1 MEDLGLECAIRIRT
15 LERLKEAANRE
26 FDEMIAISKKILQM
40 HKETLETQEAMILN
54 RKEWLT
60 IEEFAEKVDT
70 SYTTIYERIR
80 TGAIKAKRD
89 NRLIRIPYSEYE
101 RYMKM

>member
-1 MEDLGLECAIRIRT
+1 MEDLGLECAIRIHT
-15 LERLKEAANRE
+15 LEKLKEDAIRE
-26 FDEMIAISKKILQM
+26 FDEMIAISKKVLQM
-40 HKETLETQEAMILN
+40 HKETLEMQEARLKN

-101 RYMKM
+101 RYIKM

>member
-40 HKETLETQEAMILN
+40 HKETLETQEAMALN

-101 RYMKM
+101 WYMKM

>member
-40 HKETLETQEAMILN
+40 HKETLETQEAMVLN

>member
-1 MEDLGLECAIRIRT
+1 MEDLRLECEIKIRT
-15 LERLKEAANRE
+15 LEKLKETFNRE
-26 FDEMIAISKKILQM
+26 VDELISIARKVKQEHM
-40 HKETLETQEAMILN
+40 EAKEMQEAMVLN

>member
-1 MEDLGLECAIRIRT
+1 MEDLRLECEIKIRN
-15 LERLKEAANRE
+15 LERMKEAFNRE

-40 HKETLETQEAMILN
+40 HKETLETQEAMVLN